1 MWTGKTELQTLMLI
15 AIKDGRTPYL
25 MDRTNRITDVNDDIY
40 LISIEDG
47 HQKRWKGRTEL
58 QTSVLTNIIYR
69 MTVVNRLSGN
79 IFWTKSSQ

>member
-40 LISIEDG
+40 QDG
-47 HQKRWKGRTEL
+47 HKKRWKGRTEL

>member
-15 AIKDGRTPYL
+15 AIKDGWTPYS

-40 LISIEDG
+40 QDG
-47 HQKRWKGRTEL
+47 HKKRWKGRTEL

-69 MTVVNRLSGN
+69 MTVVNRLLGN